1 MNTRTIVLIAVLVAC
16 FSLAVAVSRAVIL
29 RGSPAETPSRMSKAG
44 SLDGVD
50 LKMISSS
57 SPYMRDE
64 R

>member
-1 MNTRTIVLIAVLVAC
+1 MSTRMIVLIAVVVAC
-16 FSLAVAVSRAVIL
+16 FSLAAAVSRAVIL
-29 RGSPAETPSRMSKAG
+29 RGSQGETPSRMSKAT
-44 SLDGVD
+44 SVDGVD